1 MLDFVKEFV
10 PSKEGLLQISENV
23 LSTFIKKESIQEF
36 YDVDKTPLG
45 RYDTYCYFYDII

>member
-10 PSKEGLLQISENV
+10 TSKDGLLQISDSV
-23 LSTFIKKESIQEF
+23 LAKFMKKESIQEF

-45 RYDTYCYFYDII
+45 RYETYIILSNQC